1 MRERV
6 LVNDRRLVIGLV
18 GVCGSG
24 KSTLAAGLA
33 QHGIAVRQIAQ
44 EHSYVPHMWQRI
56 AKPDILICLEAS
68 YPVTL
73 QRKPFH
79 WTEQEY
85 QQQVARLR
93 HARQHADL
101 RIDTDALNAG
111 QVLERALEFLKGRLL
126 S

>member
-1 MRERV
+1 MSERG
-6 LVNDRRLVIGLV
+6 RVIGLV

-44 EHSYVPHMWQRI
+44 EHSYVPHMWQCI
-56 AKPDILICLEAS
+56 AQPDVLILLEAS

-79 WTEQEY
+79 WEEKEY
-85 QQQVARLR
+85 QQQMQRLR

-101 RIDTDALNAG
+101 CIDTDTLNAG
-111 QVLERALEFLKGRLL
+111 QVLAQVLEFLGKWL
-126 S
+126 